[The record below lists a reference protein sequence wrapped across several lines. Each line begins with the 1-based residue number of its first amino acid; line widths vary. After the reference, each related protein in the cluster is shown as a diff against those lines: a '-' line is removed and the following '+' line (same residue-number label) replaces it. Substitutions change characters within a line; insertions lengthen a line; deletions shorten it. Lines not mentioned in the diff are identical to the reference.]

1 MEEETPIKGLT
12 KWFKG
17 LNTKSTSKLLLVYG
31 ESGIGKTYFIES
43 HLSKKL
49 KLKPLTNDK
58 IDQLM
63 DEKPSNYS
71 SFLSLFFDVITF
83 DDIDDK
89 KKIMVINEK
98 TLYNFEKCSKIII
111 KLIDDSI
118 KLNYPMIII
127 IDSEHKKLISNLEK
141 KAITIRFNKPGNDEV
156 KKILNMILIKNNI
169 SDKIDPRTKGKISN
183 TLNNKICE
191 LSNNNLNKVFVLV
204 NNLINNYCDIVNDSK
219 VITKN
224 NFIEFLKD
232 TVENNNK
239 NNIYVSN
246 YKLLTKYE
254 SIEQAMELYNNDNID
269 NPLIMEESY
278 TQKIIAYENANGTIE
293 PIKDIVVRLT
303 KSFTYSNLIDTYIY
317 NSQQWTNLKRIY
329 GYFSCVLPSYLLSK
343 IEIDYSPNVKFLSD
357 MNKTSIQKINTK
369 QIFNVYENFDIINI
383 DYYIYIGNYIKSII
397 SQCSDGKK
405 DNKLLIKKFNEF
417 VKYYKINQ
425 STIERLLKI
434 NKLDLV
440 QIKINKSLE
449 EVKHDI
455 INETI
460 KVVDRYE
467 WNTDN

>member
-43 HLSKKL
+43 RLSKKL

-141 KAITIRFNKPGNDEV
+141 KAITIRFNKPSNDEI

-169 SDKIDPRTKGKISN
+169 SDKIDPRTKGRISN

-440 QIKINKSLE
+440 QIKINKSL
-449 EVKHDI
+449 DQLFI
-455 INETI
+455 
-460 KVVDRYE
+460 
-467 WNTDN
+467 

>member
-191 LSNNNLNKVFVLV
+191 LSNNNLNKVFVLI

-397 SQCSDGKK
+397 SQCSEGKK

-440 QIKINKSLE
+440 QIKINKSL
-449 EVKHDI
+449 DQLFI
-455 INETI
+455 
-460 KVVDRYE
+460 
-467 WNTDN
+467 

>member
-191 LSNNNLNKVFVLV
+191 LSNNNLNKVFVLI

-440 QIKINKSLE
+440 QIKINKSL
-449 EVKHDI
+449 DQLFI
-455 INETI
+455 
-460 KVVDRYE
+460 
-467 WNTDN
+467 

>member
-83 DDIDDK
+83 DDVDDK

-111 KLIDDSI
+111 KLIDDSF

-127 IDSEHKKLISNLEK
+127 IDSEHKKLITNLEK

-440 QIKINKSLE
+440 QIKINKSL
-449 EVKHDI
+449 DQLFI
-455 INETI
+455 
-460 KVVDRYE
+460 
-467 WNTDN
+467 

>member
-118 KLNYPMIII
+118 KLNYPIIII

-191 LSNNNLNKVFVLV
+191 LSNNNLNKVFVLAT
-204 NNLINNYCDIVNDSK
+204 NLINNYCDIVNDSK

-440 QIKINKSLE
+440 QIKINKSL
-449 EVKHDI
+449 DQLFI
-455 INETI
+455 
-460 KVVDRYE
+460 
-467 WNTDN
+467 

>member
-58 IDQLM
+58 IDQLL

-83 DDIDDK
+83 DDVDDK

-397 SQCSDGKK
+397 SQCAEGKK
-405 DNKLLIKKFNEF
+405 DNKMLIKKFNEF

-440 QIKINKSLE
+440 QIKINKSL
-449 EVKHDI
+449 DQLFI
-455 INETI
+455 
-460 KVVDRYE
+460 
-467 WNTDN
+467 

>member
-98 TLYNFEKCSKIII
+98 TLYNFEKCSKMII

-118 KLNYPMIII
+118 KLNYPIIII

-357 MNKTSIQKINTK
+357 MNRTSIQKINTK

-440 QIKINKSLE
+440 QIKINKSL
-449 EVKHDI
+449 DQLFI
-455 INETI
+455 
-460 KVVDRYE
+460 
-467 WNTDN
+467 

>member
-83 DDIDDK
+83 DDVDDK

-118 KLNYPMIII
+118 KLNYPIIII

-141 KAITIRFNKPGNDEV
+141 KAITIRFNKPSNDEV

-440 QIKINKSLE
+440 QIKINKSL
-449 EVKHDI
+449 DQLFI
-455 INETI
+455 
-460 KVVDRYE
+460 
-467 WNTDN
+467 

>member
-83 DDIDDK
+83 DDVDDK

-127 IDSEHKKLISNLEK
+127 IDSEHKKLITNLEK
-141 KAITIRFNKPGNDEV
+141 KAITIRFNKPSNDEV

-440 QIKINKSLE
+440 QIKINKSL
-449 EVKHDI
+449 DQLFI
-455 INETI
+455 
-460 KVVDRYE
+460 
-467 WNTDN
+467 

>member
-383 DYYIYIGNYIKSII
+383 YYYIYIGNYIKSII

-440 QIKINKSLE
+440 QIKINKSL
-449 EVKHDI
+449 DQLFI
-455 INETI
+455 
-460 KVVDRYE
+460 
-467 WNTDN
+467 

>member
-118 KLNYPMIII
+118 KLKYPIIII

-141 KAITIRFNKPGNDEV
+141 KAITIRFTKPNNDEI

-169 SDKIDPRTKGKISN
+169 SDKINPRNKGRISN

-293 PIKDIVVRLT
+293 PIKDIIVRLT

-440 QIKINKSLE
+440 QIKINKSL
-449 EVKHDI
+449 DQLFI
-455 INETI
+455 
-460 KVVDRYE
+460 
-467 WNTDN
+467 

>member
-141 KAITIRFNKPGNDEV
+141 KAITIRFNKPGNDEI

-440 QIKINKSLE
+440 QIKINKSL
-449 EVKHDI
+449 DQLFI
-455 INETI
+455 
-460 KVVDRYE
+460 
-467 WNTDN
+467 

>member
-58 IDQLM
+58 IDQLL

-397 SQCSDGKK
+397 SQCSDSKK

-440 QIKINKSLE
+440 QIKINKSL
-449 EVKHDI
+449 DQLFI
-455 INETI
+455 
-460 KVVDRYE
+460 
-467 WNTDN
+467 

>member
-118 KLNYPMIII
+118 KLNYPIIII

-141 KAITIRFNKPGNDEV
+141 KAITIRFNKPSNDEI

-397 SQCSDGKK
+397 SQCSEGKK
-405 DNKLLIKKFNEF
+405 DNKLLIKKFNDF

-440 QIKINKSLE
+440 QIKINKSL
-449 EVKHDI
+449 DQLFI
-455 INETI
+455 
-460 KVVDRYE
+460 
-467 WNTDN
+467 

>member
-58 IDQLM
+58 IDQLL

-118 KLNYPMIII
+118 KLNYPIIII

-204 NNLINNYCDIVNDSK
+204 NNLINNYCDIINDSK

-440 QIKINKSLE
+440 QIKINKSL
-449 EVKHDI
+449 DQLFI
-455 INETI
+455 
-460 KVVDRYE
+460 
-467 WNTDN
+467 

>member
-141 KAITIRFNKPGNDEV
+141 KAITIRFNKPGNDEI

-169 SDKIDPRTKGKISN
+169 SDKIDPRTKGRISN

-440 QIKINKSLE
+440 QIKINKSL
-449 EVKHDI
+449 DQLFI
-455 INETI
+455 
-460 KVVDRYE
+460 
-467 WNTDN
+467 

>member
-83 DDIDDK
+83 DDVDDK

-118 KLNYPMIII
+118 RLNYPMIII
-127 IDSEHKKLISNLEK
+127 IDSEHKKLITNLEK

-397 SQCSDGKK
+397 SQCSEGKK

-440 QIKINKSLE
+440 QIKINKSL
-449 EVKHDI
+449 DQLFI
-455 INETI
+455 
-460 KVVDRYE
+460 
-467 WNTDN
+467 

>member
-118 KLNYPMIII
+118 RLNYPMIII

-397 SQCSDGKK
+397 SQCSEGKK

-440 QIKINKSLE
+440 QIKINKSL
-449 EVKHDI
+449 DQLFI
-455 INETI
+455 
-460 KVVDRYE
+460 
-467 WNTDN
+467 

>member
-118 KLNYPMIII
+118 KLNYPIIII
-127 IDSEHKKLISNLEK
+127 IDSEHKKLILNLEK
-141 KAITIRFNKPGNDEV
+141 KAITIRFNKPNNDEI

-169 SDKIDPRTKGKISN
+169 SDKINPRNKGRISN

-219 VITKN
+219 IITKN

-254 SIEQAMELYNNDNID
+254 SIDNAMELYNNDNID

-278 TQKIIAYENANGTIE
+278 TQKIIAYENTNGTIE
-293 PIKDIVVRLT
+293 PIKDIILRLT

-397 SQCSDGKK
+397 SQCSEGKK
-405 DNKLLIKKFNEF
+405 DNQLLIKKFNEF

-434 NKLDLV
+434 NKLDLI
-440 QIKINKSLE
+440 QIKINKSL
-449 EVKHDI
+449 DQLFI
-455 INETI
+455 
-460 KVVDRYE
+460 
-467 WNTDN
+467 

>member
-49 KLKPLTNDK
+49 KLKLLTNDK

-118 KLNYPMIII
+118 RLNYPIIII

-141 KAITIRFNKPGNDEV
+141 KAITIRFNKPNNDEI

-169 SDKIDPRTKGKISN
+169 SDKINPRNKGRISN

-191 LSNNNLNKVFVLV
+191 LSNNNLNKVFILV

-278 TQKIIAYENANGTIE
+278 TQKIIAYENTNGTIE
-293 PIKDIVVRLT
+293 PIKDIILRLT

-397 SQCSDGKK
+397 SQCSEGKK

-440 QIKINKSLE
+440 QIKINKSL
-449 EVKHDI
+449 DQLFI
-455 INETI
+455 
-460 KVVDRYE
+460 
-467 WNTDN
+467 

>member
-58 IDQLM
+58 IDQLL

-83 DDIDDK
+83 DDVDDK

-98 TLYNFEKCSKIII
+98 RLYNFEKCSKIII

-118 KLNYPMIII
+118 KLNYPIIII

-169 SDKIDPRTKGKISN
+169 SDKINPRTKGKISN

-254 SIEQAMELYNNDNID
+254 SIDNAMELYNNDNIN

-317 NSQQWTNLKRIY
+317 NSQQWMNLKRIY

-343 IEIDYSPNVKFLSD
+343 IEIDYSPNIKFLSD

-397 SQCSDGKK
+397 SQCSEGKK
-405 DNKLLIKKFNEF
+405 DNKLLIKKFNDF

-440 QIKINKSLE
+440 QIKINKSL
-449 EVKHDI
+449 DQLFI
-455 INETI
+455 
-460 KVVDRYE
+460 
-467 WNTDN
+467 

>member
-58 IDQLM
+58 IDQLL

-83 DDIDDK
+83 DDVDDK

-118 KLNYPMIII
+118 KLNYPIIII
-127 IDSEHKKLISNLEK
+127 IDSEHKKLITNLEK

-169 SDKIDPRTKGKISN
+169 SDKINPRIKGRISN

-191 LSNNNLNKVFVLV
+191 LSNNNLNKVFILV

-254 SIEQAMELYNNDNID
+254 SIDNAMELYNNDNIN

-397 SQCSDGKK
+397 SQCSEGKK

-440 QIKINKSLE
+440 QIKINKSL
-449 EVKHDI
+449 DQLFI
-455 INETI
+455 
-460 KVVDRYE
+460 
-467 WNTDN
+467 

>member
-43 HLSKKL
+43 HLSNKL

-440 QIKINKSLE
+440 QIKINKSL
-449 EVKHDI
+449 DQLFI
-455 INETI
+455 
-460 KVVDRYE
+460 
-467 WNTDN
+467 

>member
-141 KAITIRFNKPGNDEV
+141 KAITIRFNKPSNDEV

-397 SQCSDGKK
+397 SQCSDSKK

-440 QIKINKSLE
+440 QIKINKSL
-449 EVKHDI
+449 DQLFI
-455 INETI
+455 
-460 KVVDRYE
+460 
-467 WNTDN
+467 

>member
-118 KLNYPMIII
+118 KLNYPIIII
-127 IDSEHKKLISNLEK
+127 IDSEHKKLITNLEK
-141 KAITIRFNKPGNDEV
+141 KAITIRFNKPSNDEV

-440 QIKINKSLE
+440 QIKINKSL
-449 EVKHDI
+449 DQLFI
-455 INETI
+455 
-460 KVVDRYE
+460 
-467 WNTDN
+467 

>member
-58 IDQLM
+58 IDQLL

-98 TLYNFEKCSKIII
+98 TIYNFEKCSKIII

-141 KAITIRFNKPGNDEV
+141 KAITIRFNKPSNDEV

-440 QIKINKSLE
+440 QIKINKSL
-449 EVKHDI
+449 DQLFI
-455 INETI
+455 
-460 KVVDRYE
+460 
-467 WNTDN
+467 

>member
-118 KLNYPMIII
+118 KLNYPIIII

-204 NNLINNYCDIVNDSK
+204 NNLINNYCDIINDSK

-397 SQCSDGKK
+397 SQCSDSKK

-440 QIKINKSLE
+440 QIKINKSL
-449 EVKHDI
+449 DQLFI
-455 INETI
+455 
-460 KVVDRYE
+460 
-467 WNTDN
+467 

>member
-58 IDQLM
+58 IDQLL

-83 DDIDDK
+83 DDVDDK

-440 QIKINKSLE
+440 QIKINKSL
-449 EVKHDI
+449 DQLFI
-455 INETI
+455 
-460 KVVDRYE
+460 
-467 WNTDN
+467 

>member
-141 KAITIRFNKPGNDEV
+141 KAITIRFNKPSNDEI

-397 SQCSDGKK
+397 SQCSEGKK

-440 QIKINKSLE
+440 QIKINKSL
-449 EVKHDI
+449 DQLFI
-455 INETI
+455 
-460 KVVDRYE
+460 
-467 WNTDN
+467 

>member
-31 ESGIGKTYFIES
+31 ESGIGKTYFVES

-118 KLNYPMIII
+118 RLNYPIIII

-141 KAITIRFNKPGNDEV
+141 KAITIRFNKPNNDEI

-169 SDKIDPRTKGKISN
+169 SDKINPRNKGRISN

-204 NNLINNYCDIVNDSK
+204 NNLINNYCDVVNDSK

-254 SIEQAMELYNNDNID
+254 SIDNAMELYNNDNID

-293 PIKDIVVRLT
+293 PIKDIILRLT
-303 KSFTYSNLIDTYIY
+303 KSFIYSNLIDTYIY

-397 SQCSDGKK
+397 SQCSEGKK

-440 QIKINKSLE
+440 QIKINKSL
-449 EVKHDI
+449 DQLFI
-455 INETI
+455 
-460 KVVDRYE
+460 
-467 WNTDN
+467 

>member
-83 DDIDDK
+83 DDVDDK

-141 KAITIRFNKPGNDEV
+141 KAITIRFNKPSNDEV

-293 PIKDIVVRLT
+293 PIKDIVIRLT

-440 QIKINKSLE
+440 QFKINKSL
-449 EVKHDI
+449 DQLFI
-455 INETI
+455 
-460 KVVDRYE
+460 
-467 WNTDN
+467 

>member
-89 KKIMVINEK
+89 KKIRVINEK

-440 QIKINKSLE
+440 QIKINKSL
-449 EVKHDI
+449 DQLFI
-455 INETI
+455 
-460 KVVDRYE
+460 
-467 WNTDN
+467 

>member
-58 IDQLM
+58 IDQLL

-83 DDIDDK
+83 DDVDDK

-118 KLNYPMIII
+118 KLNYPIIII

-169 SDKIDPRTKGKISN
+169 SDKINPRTKGKISN

-254 SIEQAMELYNNDNID
+254 SIDNAMELYNNDNIN

-317 NSQQWTNLKRIY
+317 NSQQWMNLKRIY

-343 IEIDYSPNVKFLSD
+343 IEIDYSPNIKFLSD

-397 SQCSDGKK
+397 SQCSEGKK
-405 DNKLLIKKFNEF
+405 DNKLLIKKFNDF

-440 QIKINKSLE
+440 QIKINKSL
-449 EVKHDI
+449 DQLFI
-455 INETI
+455 
-460 KVVDRYE
+460 
-467 WNTDN
+467 

>member
-383 DYYIYIGNYIKSII
+383 YYYIYIGNYIKSII
-397 SQCSDGKK
+397 SQCSEGKK

-440 QIKINKSLE
+440 QIKINKSL
-449 EVKHDI
+449 DQLFI
-455 INETI
+455 
-460 KVVDRYE
+460 
-467 WNTDN
+467 

>member
-12 KWFKG
+12 RWFKG
-17 LNTKSTSKLLLVYG
+17 LNDKSTSKLLLIHG

-71 SFLSLFFDVITF
+71 SFLSLFFDVITL
-83 DDIDDK
+83 DDLDNK

-98 TLYNFEKCSKIII
+98 SLYNFEKCSKIII

-118 KLNYPMIII
+118 KLNYPIVII

-141 KAITIRFNKPGNDEV
+141 KAITIRFNKPNNDEI

-169 SDKIDPRTKGKISN
+169 SDKINPRNKGRISN

-191 LSNNNLNKVFVLV
+191 LSNNNLNKVLVLI

-254 SIEQAMELYNNDNID
+254 SIDNAMELYNNDNID

-293 PIKDIVVRLT
+293 PIKDIVIRLT

-343 IEIDYSPNVKFLSD
+343 IEINYSPNVKFLSD

-397 SQCSDGKK
+397 SQCSECKK
-405 DNKLLIKKFNEF
+405 DKHYHLLIKKFNEF
-417 VKYYKINQ
+417 VKYYRINQ

-440 QIKINKSLE
+440 QIKINKSL
-449 EVKHDI
+449 DQLFI
-455 INETI
+455 
-460 KVVDRYE
+460 
-467 WNTDN
+467 

>member
-43 HLSKKL
+43 HLSNKL

-58 IDQLM
+58 IDQLL

-440 QIKINKSLE
+440 QIKINKSL
-449 EVKHDI
+449 DQLFI
-455 INETI
+455 
-460 KVVDRYE
+460 
-467 WNTDN
+467 

>member
-293 PIKDIVVRLT
+293 PIKNIVVRLT

-440 QIKINKSLE
+440 QIKINKSL
-449 EVKHDI
+449 DQLFI
-455 INETI
+455 
-460 KVVDRYE
+460 
-467 WNTDN
+467 

>member
-383 DYYIYIGNYIKSII
+383 DYYIYIGDYIKSII

-440 QIKINKSLE
+440 QIKINKSL
-449 EVKHDI
+449 DQLFI
-455 INETI
+455 
-460 KVVDRYE
+460 
-467 WNTDN
+467 